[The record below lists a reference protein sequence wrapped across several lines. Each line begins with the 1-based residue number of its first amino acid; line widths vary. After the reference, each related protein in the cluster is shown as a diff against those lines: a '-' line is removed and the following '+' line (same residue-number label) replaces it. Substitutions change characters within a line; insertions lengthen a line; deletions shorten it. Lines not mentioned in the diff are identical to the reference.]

1 MKRRKFKPA
10 VLLFVGLVSFLWIDL
25 LHAQIQITERNV
37 DVEKFLGLIPRK
49 AALTVSWTFSGQQD
63 QLPSKYQV
71 LYRMGKG
78 NLYLSH
84 EVLPSST
91 GEATWTFPPVHMG
104 DTLFTKILAVG
115 ERSDTLD
122 SLQFIYAP
130 GKVYAKGPSSS
141 GFSFSSLFT
150 GRLLLMLVGRSEIYD
165 DSTGLGKVAFALEY
179 YLLVMGLFLFFFQTI
194 PNLRFFDVR
203 KKVYDEIIKIVRD
216 WENVIRSIHDQI
228 SGGKR
233 ENSRG
238 EESRFLEWWNNTGY
252 KSLTG
257 VKNSLEKI
265 NSEKGK
271 KRKPGIF
278 SFIRHIYDSFK
289 EIRRIL
295 TGNATQKHV
304 KQTIGLPVVNVLYAG
319 VQNHL
324 ANGHLG
330 VQASEEIDRAM
341 ENRAE
346 SELSQVEDLSKVE
359 WLWTIASLAPL
370 VGLFGTVTGLSQSFE
385 RLASFAQEGSGM
397 IQQLSKGIFEA
408 LWTTIFGLGIGIL
421 FSFCYYWARNRIDH
435 AYSKLQDIYVS
446 ISEKL

>member
-25 LHAQIQITERNV
+25 LHAQIQITERKV

-49 AALTVSWTFSGQQD
+49 AALTVSWTFSGKQD

-78 NLYLSH
+78 SLYLSH

-115 ERSDTLD
+115 DRSDTLD

-165 DSTGLGKVAFALEY
+165 DSTGLGKAAFALEY

-194 PNLRFFDVR
+194 PTLRYFDVR
-203 KKVYDEIIKIVRD
+203 GVVYGKVLTVLDNWEKI
-216 WENVIRSIHDQI
+216 IRSIHQCI
-228 SGGKR
+228 SGR
-233 ENSRG
+233 ENTNHGDSK
-238 EESRFLEWWNNTGY
+238 SSFLEWWNNMGY
-252 KSLTG
+252 
-257 VKNSLEKI
+257 NDLEKVRDSLIDI
-265 NSEKGK
+265 NREYAKKSEPGFLGYIRSKLEPVK
-271 KRKPGIF
+271 K
-278 SFIRHIYDSFK
+278 
-289 EIRRIL
+289 
-295 TGNATQKHV
+295 
-304 KQTIGLPVVNVLYAG
+304 TIGLPIVNVLYAG
-319 VQNHL
+319 LQNHL